1 MRELKTNWMGL
12 KLKNP
17 LILASLTLFSKV
29 TIDEHY
35 IFLKNAIKEGAAA
48 VVLPSI
54 NPSKKTMNLTE
65 ETVVEAVPFNSGI
78 SSSKYIGFTVFG
90 PPKSN
95 IVASEYG
102 TELLKKLV
110 SARKDE
116 KIIASIANIGSKK
129 DFLYSVK
136 EAELNGADGIEL
148 NFSCPNVITM
158 NQEEGV
164 TNLTLD
170 ILKEIRNCTKLPISL
185 KLSPNYDHTEL
196 LNCISNE
203 INGITIS
210 NAFLGLMPPNLEL
223 ECMSPF
229 SQTEYW
235 CPTGVYGPQELM
247 ITYYNLY
254 RYGKIARSKGISIS
268 CVGGI
273 TTGEQAVQ
281 SLLLGANTVQF
292 SSAIAWKGLKIF
304 YHTIEFINDFMAK
317 NDFLSINDFYALALK
332 KIKSG
337 ADEIQN
343 IKKKRIR
350 TVDQS
355 LCKHCSS
362 CNCVNHLCLA
372 LKQEKSIVTI
382 NPELCNGCG
391 WCSVLCLNNAIKII

>member
-170 ILKEIRNCTKLPISL
+170 ILKEI
-185 KLSPNYDHTEL
+185 
-196 LNCISNE
+196 
-203 INGITIS
+203 
-210 NAFLGLMPPNLEL
+210 
-223 ECMSPF
+223 
-229 SQTEYW
+229 
-235 CPTGVYGPQELM
+235 
-247 ITYYNLY
+247 
-254 RYGKIARSKGISIS
+254 
-268 CVGGI
+268 
-273 TTGEQAVQ
+273 
-281 SLLLGANTVQF
+281 
-292 SSAIAWKGLKIF
+292 
-304 YHTIEFINDFMAK
+304 K
-317 NDFLSINDFYALALK
+317 NR
-332 KIKSG
+332 
-337 ADEIQN
+337 
-343 IKKKRIR
+343 KR
-350 TVDQS
+350 
-355 LCKHCSS
+355 
-362 CNCVNHLCLA
+362 A
-372 LKQEKSIVTI
+372 
-382 NPELCNGCG
+382 
-391 WCSVLCLNNAIKII
+391 